1 MDFVGTDYTV
11 LKTVATNYYPL
22 FVVGKVPWFCLT
34 LG

>member
-1 MDFVGTDYTV
+1 MDFVGTDVTV

-34 LG
+34 VG